1 LQAAADL
8 LRRRRRNEEG
18 GGELSRKSRTTA
30 GCDSHRISQLNF
42 MPFAAKISFDLQA
55 GRRASSSSAAHESEK
70 LIICWES
77 LFLHFAF
84 SFLKF
89 QLDVSET

>member
-1 LQAAADL
+1 
-8 LRRRRRNEEG
+8 
-18 GGELSRKSRTTA
+18 
-30 GCDSHRISQLNF
+30 
-42 MPFAAKISFDLQA
+42 MPAAAKISFDLQA
-55 GRRASSSSAAHESEK
+55 GRRASSPAAHESEK
-70 LIICWES
+70 LIIWWES